1 MDFTKITSAKQF
13 EEIRNLQNAREI
25 MSRRGLEEV
34 VNKLKEEGKENY
46 TIFSIQDE
54 NDGSPSYLTYGIRRV
69 NNIGYY
75 VLKGNFTLE
84 EDFDL

>member
-1 MDFTKITSAKQF
+1 MNFTKITSAEQF
-13 EEIRNLQNAREI
+13 EEIRELQNAREI
-25 MSRRGLEEV
+25 MSRSGLEEV
-34 VNKLKEEGKENY
+34 VNKLKAEGKEDY

-54 NDGSPSYLTYGIRRV
+54 NDGSPSYLTYGIKRV

-75 VLKGNFTLE
+75 VLEGNFTLE

>member
-1 MDFTKITSAKQF
+1 MDFTKITSAEQF
-13 EEIRNLQNAREI
+13 EKIRVLQNAREI

-34 VNKLKEEGKENY
+34 VNKLKEEAKEDY

-75 VLKGNFTLE
+75 VLEGNFTLE

>member
-1 MDFTKITSAKQF
+1 MDFTKITSAEQF
-13 EEIRNLQNAREI
+13 EEIRASQNAREI

-34 VNKLKEEGKENY
+34 VNKLKEEGKEAY

-75 VLKGNFTLE
+75 VLEGNFTLE

>member
-1 MDFTKITSAKQF
+1 MNFIKITSSEQF
-13 EEIRNLQNAREI
+13 EEIRALQNAREI
-25 MSRRGLEEV
+25 MSRSGLEEV
-34 VNKLKEEGKENY
+34 VNKLKEEGKDTY

-54 NDGSPSYLTYGIRRV
+54 NDGSPSYLTYGIRRA

-75 VLKGNFTLE
+75 VLQGNFTLE